1 MLEPNGPLPPEIYWR
16 RRALAI
22 GGAIVVL
29 LLVVW
34 LINSL
39 RGGGDSETDP
49 AAASSS
55 LTTPVSISPTASGSS
70 TSSGGS
76 GGSGGGGGGG
86 AAAAGGEASSGTSG
100 SSGASRSGTSS
111 SAAPSGQPVAAG
123 QCPDQSLAIK
133 VAADKPTYLPGEEPS
148 FTTVVTNIGTTPCE
162 RDLGSSL
169 QQVLV
174 YTIDGAV
181 RLWSNIDCFPQSAA
195 DVRTLAAGEQ
205 AQFTVKW
212 SAKTSAPD
220 CLTQP
225 EPQRDPVG
233 PGAYTV
239 VGQLGQLRSAPEP
252 FNLS

>member
-70 TSSGGS
+70 TSSGAS